1 MLFLF
6 FFQDAENLQTYKCA
20 NCVAWG
26 RQSEDYECGKH
37 VLFEGWCTEHAF
49 SVATSVSALCQL

>member
-1 MLFLF
+1 MLFFRMLKTCK
-6 FFQDAENLQTYKCA
+6 LISVQT
-20 NCVAWG
+20 VAWG
-26 RQSEDYECGKH
+26 RQREDYECGKR